1 MGGLSHAN
9 IERDIYLFS
18 MVDANRNKCKMLFVA
33 IWIFYG
39 KNIKAVKV
47 PHIEQLSIK
56 YLLNWGIES
65 TDIKPQLLQFYLNA
79 NNNYIKD
86 PNPIKE
92 FYFNC

>member
-1 MGGLSHAN
+1 MQNALSGN
-9 IERDIYLFS
+9 
-18 MVDANRNKCKMLFVA
+18 MN
-33 IWIFYG
+33 FYG

-86 PNPIKE
+86 VNPIKE

>member
-1 MGGLSHAN
+1 
-9 IERDIYLFS
+9 
-18 MVDANRNKCKMLFVA
+18 MVDANRNKCKMLLVA

-39 KNIKAVKV
+39 KNIKAFKV
-47 PHIEQLSIK
+47 PHIKQLSIK

-65 TDIKPQLLQFYLNA
+65 ADIKPQLLQFYLNA

-86 PNPIKE
+86 ANPIKE